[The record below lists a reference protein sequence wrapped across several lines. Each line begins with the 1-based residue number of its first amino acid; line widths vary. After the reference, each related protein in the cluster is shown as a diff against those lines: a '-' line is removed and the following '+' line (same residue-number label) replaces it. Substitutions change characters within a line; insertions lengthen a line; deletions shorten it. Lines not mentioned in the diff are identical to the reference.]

1 MAPEFDI
8 HMIME
13 RQKRVLKNAWYAS
26 ASTLIIYLLLPH
38 FILASHK
45 LPVASNIS
53 ARLRIVLW
61 LVAFIELVILLGWKR
76 FMLSPERL
84 IAAANNNPTV
94 ALAHYLG
101 KSAAAFAMAN
111 SIAVYGLALA
121 LVGSYFLDQYILTL
135 IALILLAYLYPSS
148 GTWQRIARTK
158 SSRED

>member
-1 MAPEFDI
+1 MAPEFDRR
-8 HMIME
+8 MIME

-38 FILASHK
+38 FILASHR
-45 LPVASNIS
+45 LPVATNVS
-53 ARLRIVLW
+53 ARLRMVLW
-61 LVAFIELVILLGWKR
+61 VVAFIELVVLLWWKR

-84 IAAANNNPTV
+84 IAAANNRPTV

-121 LVGSYFLDQYILTL
+121 LIGSYFLDQYVLTL
-135 IALILLAYLYPSS
+135 MALILLADLYPSS
-148 GTWQRIARTK
+148 DTWQQIARTK
-158 SSRED
+158 SLRGD